1 VIVATVL
8 ILGGGIGGLVAAK
21 RLRRALPRPH
31 RVVLVERE
39 ASFVFA
45 PSLTWLMTG
54 DRTMRSISR
63 PLERLV
69 PGGIELIRG
78 EIERIDPERRR
89 VTVSGTAHDGD
100 HLVIALGAELA
111 PEQVPGLAGAG
122 CNVYTA
128 AGAGQL
134 RDALAR
140 FEGGR
145 IVVLTAT
152 PAYKCPAAPYES
164 ALLLESHL
172 RRRGL
177 RGRTEIAL
185 YAAEAAPMATA
196 GPEVAKGVRQ
206 MIESKG
212 IAYHP
217 EHQVVA
223 ADGAARALRFANGAT
238 ADFDLLAFVPP
249 HRAPRVVR
257 ESGLAP
263 EGGWMVTDRRTLRT
277 SQHRVHAIGDV
288 TSIPLASGRPL
299 PKAGVFAHRQA
310 EVVAHNITREILGRG
325 RLHTFDGVGECFI
338 EAGDG
343 RAGVGR
349 GDFYAEPAPR
359 VALFAPARRWHL
371 AKVMIEKA
379 WLLGWY

>member
-1 VIVATVL
+1 VATIL

-21 RLRRALPRPH
+21 RLRRALPQPH

-39 ASFVFA
+39 PSFCFA
-45 PSLTWLMTG
+45 PALTWLMTG
-54 DRTMRSISR
+54 DRTLQSISR

-69 PGGIELIRG
+69 PGGIEVVRG
-78 EIERIDPERRR
+78 EIEHIDAERRR
-89 VTVSGTAHDGD
+89 VMVSGTAREGD

-111 PEQVPGLAGAG
+111 PELVPGLAGAG
-122 CNVYTA
+122 FSLYTP

-134 RDALAR
+134 GAALAR

-164 ALLLESHL
+164 ALLIESHL

-177 RGRTEIAL
+177 RNRTEIAI
-185 YAAEAAPMATA
+185 YAAEAEPMATA
-196 GPEVAKGVRQ
+196 GPEVAEGVRQ
-206 MIESKG
+206 MVESRA

-217 EHQVVA
+217 GHQIVA
-223 ADGAARALRFANGAT
+223 ADGAERVLRFANGAT
-238 ADFDLLAFVPP
+238 TGYDLLGFVPP
-249 HRAPRVVR
+249 HRAPGVVR
-257 ESGLAP
+257 ASGLAP
-263 EGGWMVTDRRTLRT
+263 EGGWMATDRQTLLT
-277 SQHRVHAIGDV
+277 SHDRVHAIGDV

-310 EVVAHNITREILGRG
+310 EVVAHNIARELLGHGQPR
-325 RLHTFDGVGECFI
+325 TFDGVGECFI
-338 EAGDG
+338 EAGNG
-343 RAGVGR
+343 RAGVGK

-359 VALFAPARRWHL
+359 VGLRAPSRRWHL